1 MSTLTE
7 VSEMP
12 RPLPLIAV
20 TEDFEVFY
28 KRQYRRAVGLAYALT
43 GRRHVAE
50 EIAQDA
56 FIAGYRRWDRISHYD
71 NPDAWLRRVV
81 VNRSTSLLRRRVTEV
96 KAIPRLR
103 GAMDHI
109 PDLEPEASDLW
120 SEVRSLPRRQAQ
132 AIALFYLE
140 DLSIEQIAVVLEC
153 SPGTVK
159 AHLRRGRERLGRKLQ
174 AWKEE
179 A

>member
-1 MSTLTE
+1 
-7 VSEMP
+7 MP
-12 RPLPLIAV
+12 RPLPLVAV
-20 TEDFEVFY
+20 TEDFEAFY
-28 KRQYRRAVGLAYALT
+28 KRLYPRAVGLAYALT

-56 FIAGYRRWDRISHYD
+56 FIAGYRRWQRISQYEK
-71 NPDAWLRRVV
+71 PEAWLRRVV
-81 VNRSTSLLRRRVTEV
+81 VNRATSVLRRGLTEV
-96 KAIPRLR
+96 RAMPRLHTT
-103 GAMDHI
+103 GI
-109 PDLEPEASDLW
+109 PELEPAASEVWD
-120 SEVRSLPRRQAQ
+120 EVRSLPRRQAQ

-140 DLSIEQIAVVLEC
+140 DLSLEQIADVLEC

-159 AHLRRGRERLGRKLQ
+159 AHLKRGRDRLGRKLI

>member
-1 MSTLTE
+1 
-7 VSEMP
+7 MP

-20 TEDFEVFY
+20 TEDFEAFY
-28 KRQYRRAVGLAYALT
+28 KRQYPRAVGVAYALT

-56 FIAGYRRWDRISHYD
+56 FIAGYRRWERVSRYD
-71 NPDAWLRRVV
+71 KPDAWLRRVV
-81 VNRSTSLLRRRVTEV
+81 VNRSTSVLRRGVTEV
-96 KAIPRLR
+96 KAIRRLR
-103 GAMDHI
+103 GGVDHI
-109 PDLEPEASDLW
+109 PELEPDASDVW
-120 SEVRSLPRRQAQ
+120 NEVRALPRRQAQ

-140 DLSIEQIAVVLEC
+140 DLSLDQIADVLEC

-159 AHLRRGRERLGRKLQ
+159 THLRRGRVRLGRKLQ
-174 AWKEE
+174 TWKEE